1 MCVPFDPTK
10 VEQFDV
16 NRSVP
21 TLNMVIGDISKG
33 QGTLPCLE
41 APIAVF
47 KKFLEK
53 VRVENTKG
61 GAGSAAGDQAIDF

>member
-1 MCVPFDPTK
+1 MPFDPLK

-33 QGTLPCLE
+33 ESSLPCLE

-53 VRVENTKG
+53 VRVENVKG
-61 GAGSAAGDQAIDF
+61 GSSGGGA

>member
-1 MCVPFDPTK
+1 MPFDPNK

-33 QGTLPCLE
+33 QQGSLPCLE

-53 VRVENTKG
+53 VRAENVRS
-61 GAGSAAGDQAIDF
+61 GAGPAGDQSAIDF

>member
-1 MCVPFDPTK
+1 MPFDPTK

-33 QGTLPCLE
+33 QVSLPCLE

-61 GAGSAAGDQAIDF
+61 GAGTAAGDQAIDF